1 MQLNKHPTFCNYS
14 VRSKR
19 TFLLIISFFLCMHS
33 LVYRYFR
40 PFVQFVCVNSGVYS
54 FLLVFAPSLA
64 FLCCFI
70 FISAFVSSYRQFYF
84 SHVLAYFLHIVVFQY
99 SVSLHFGL
107 CLAQFSPVY
116 SQLVSSRSQFALQ
129 QLSLAET
136 MLVFFTVLVFFGLL
150 FLYCNFLLFTVLVL
164 THALSSHFV
173 ALNFHTLSSWF
184 SGVIFL
190 AKSLTL
196 IEVTHSFAVTV
207 SNLSILHFKTW
218 NYSQKLPKGC

>member
-1 MQLNKHPTFCNYS
+1 
-14 VRSKR
+14 
-19 TFLLIISFFLCMHS
+19 
-33 LVYRYFR
+33 
-40 PFVQFVCVNSGVYS
+40 
-54 FLLVFAPSLA
+54 
-64 FLCCFI
+64 
-70 FISAFVSSYRQFYF
+70 
-84 SHVLAYFLHIVVFQY
+84 
-99 SVSLHFGL
+99 
-107 CLAQFSPVY
+107 
-116 SQLVSSRSQFALQ
+116 
-129 QLSLAET
+129 

-218 NYSQKLPKGC
+218 NYS